1 MSTEKKLPH
10 EEDPRE
16 TPSDDPRQKTDWP
29 NTKQTDEP
37 WNGFPEKEQRND
49 TDIDLEKWQE
59 SILIGLRRVER
70 RLPEAVS
77 CGPLSVS

>member
-1 MSTEKKLPH
+1 MRCLASYQPMSTKKKLPH

-16 TPSDDPRQKTDWP
+16 TPLDDPRQETP

-37 WNGFPEKEQRND
+37 WKGYPEKEQRND

-59 SILIGLRRVER
+59 SGTH
-70 RLPEAVS
+70 
-77 CGPLSVS
+77 